1 MLNLVGACNHIDEP
15 GSGAMRLRMTPN
27 ERLLVD
33 TIKVTLATY
42 VETRRRTREDVSKA
56 ITELKS
62 YLPKLIGDGIADR
75 TQLVVKALVR
85 LRELEE
91 RPAPMPVWMRRRAE
105 ITDLGQS
112 RPQPLP

>member
-1 MLNLVGACNHIDEP
+1 
-15 GSGAMRLRMTPN
+15 MTPN
-27 ERLLVD
+27 ERLLID

-42 VETRRRTREDVSKA
+42 VETRRRTRDDVRRA
-56 ITELKS
+56 IAELKIF
-62 YLPKLIGDGIADR
+62 LPPLIENGIEDR

-91 RPAPMPVWMRRRAE
+91 RPALVPVWMRRRAE
-105 ITDLGQS
+105 IAGLGGS